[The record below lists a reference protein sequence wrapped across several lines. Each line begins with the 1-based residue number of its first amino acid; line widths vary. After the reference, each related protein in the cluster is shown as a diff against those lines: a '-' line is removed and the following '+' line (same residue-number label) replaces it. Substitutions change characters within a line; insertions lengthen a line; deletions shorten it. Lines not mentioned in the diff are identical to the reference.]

1 MKAETREKIKANWQL
16 FKESLPIFLPSQ
28 VLLLLAALNL
38 YVPMRRTMHGVLLIL
53 HALALLG
60 IWGIAMT
67 YMKRRGRTS
76 WLALTVPWCVSSML
90 LDAWVGKFAGH
101 VSLMS
106 VLLSVAAGVIVT
118 VLTML
123 ADEKALKA
131 QHADYGIF
139 ARIEYCTVIFV
150 MASVLSSS
158 WMSATNIAFAN
169 DEPVRSVHAYVSS
182 KTDTHSNLWHIFDGK
197 KVKLRKNG
205 STNDYNNQVNFC
217 MVDDAL
223 YAAIGS
229 DATVTEYAGVW
240 GAPYYTLSLPQG
252 EK

>member
-1 MKAETREKIKANWQL
+1 MKRWRGKIYKIDWRD
-16 FKESLPIFLPSQ
+16 FRDFLPIFLPSQ
-28 VLLLLAALNL
+28 VLILLAAVNL
-38 YVPMRRTMHGVLLIL
+38 YVPMSRTMHGVLLIL
-53 HALALLG
+53 HALAMLG

-169 DEPVRSVHAYVSS
+169 DEPVRTVHAYVRS
-182 KTDTHSNLWHIFDGK
+182 KTDTTSSLWHTFDGRQ
-197 KVKLRKNG
+197 VKLRKNG
-205 STNDYNNQVNFC
+205 SANDYNNQVNFC
-217 MVDDAL
+217 MVEDDL
-223 YAAIGS
+223 YAAIGI

>member
-1 MKAETREKIKANWQL
+1 MKRWRGKIYKIDWRD
-16 FKESLPIFLPSQ
+16 FKDFLPIFLPSQ
-28 VLLLLAALNL
+28 VLILLAAVNL
-38 YVPMRRTMHGVLLIL
+38 YVPMRREMHASLLVL

-67 YMKRRGRTS
+67 HMKRRGRTS
-76 WLALTVPWCVSSML
+76 WLAFVVPWCVSCML

-139 ARIEYCTVIFV
+139 ARIEYCAVIFV
-150 MASVLSSS
+150 MASVLSSN

-169 DEPVRSVHAYVSS
+169 DEPVRTVHAYVRS
-182 KTDTHSNLWHIFDGK
+182 KTDTTSSLWHAFDGRQ
-197 KVKLRKNG
+197 VKLRKNG
-205 STNDYNNQVNFC
+205 SANDYNNQVNFC
-217 MVDDAL
+217 MVEDDL
-223 YAAIGS
+223 YAAIGI

>member
-1 MKAETREKIKANWQL
+1 ML
-16 FKESLPIFLPSQ
+16 FRSLPSQ
-28 VLLLLAALNL
+28 VLLLLAAVNL

-182 KTDTHSNLWHIFDGK
+182 
-197 KVKLRKNG
+197 
-205 STNDYNNQVNFC
+205 
-217 MVDDAL
+217 
-223 YAAIGS
+223 
-229 DATVTEYAGVW
+229 
-240 GAPYYTLSLPQG
+240 
-252 EK
+252 

>member
-1 MKAETREKIKANWQL
+1 MKRWRGKIYKIDWRD
-16 FKESLPIFLPSQ
+16 FKDFLPIFLPSQ
-28 VLLLLAALNL
+28 VLLLLAAVNL
-38 YVPMRRTMHGVLLIL
+38 YVPMSREMHASLLVL

-76 WLALTVPWCVSSML
+76 WLAFVVPWCVSSML
-90 LDAWVGKFAGH
+90 LDAWAGKFAGH

-131 QHADYGIF
+131 QHADYDTF
-139 ARIEYCTVIFV
+139 TRIEYCAVIFV
-150 MASVLSSS
+150 MASVLSSN

-169 DEPVRSVHAYVSS
+169 DEPVRTVHAYVRS
-182 KTDTHSNLWHIFDGK
+182 KTDTTSSLWHAFDGRQ
-197 KVKLRKNG
+197 VKLRKNG
-205 STNDYNNQVNFC
+205 SANDYNNQVNFC
-217 MVDDAL
+217 MVEDDL
-223 YAAIGS
+223 YAAIGI

>member
-28 VLLLLAALNL
+28 VLLLLAAVNL
-38 YVPMRRTMHGVLLIL
+38 YIPMRRTMHGVLLIL

>member
-1 MKAETREKIKANWQL
+1 
-16 FKESLPIFLPSQ
+16 
-28 VLLLLAALNL
+28 
-38 YVPMRRTMHGVLLIL
+38 
-53 HALALLG
+53 
-60 IWGIAMT
+60 
-67 YMKRRGRTS
+67 
-76 WLALTVPWCVSSML
+76 ML

-158 WMSATNIAFAN
+158 WMSATNIAAMTS
-169 DEPVRSVHAYVSS
+169 PP
-182 KTDTHSNLWHIFDGK
+182 I
-197 KVKLRKNG
+197 
-205 STNDYNNQVNFC
+205 STLTKYGR
-217 MVDDAL
+217 L
-223 YAAIGS
+223 
-229 DATVTEYAGVW
+229 
-240 GAPYYTLSLPQG
+240 
-252 EK
+252 